1 MFKIE
6 TLWAYVSEN
15 DKNEEGLCGYQ
26 DPRTGQWLPMVAGDK
41 THLIALRPFADQIA
55 KLTKKK
61 VKLVKFTTREDLGV
75 IEP

>member
-6 TLWAYVSEN
+6 SLWAYVSEN
-15 DKNEEGLCGYQ
+15 DVGDEGLCGYK
-26 DPRTGQWLPMVAGDK
+26 DPRTGNWLPMVAGNHK
-41 THLIALRPFADQIA
+41 HLQALKPFADQIA

-61 VKLVKFTTREDLGV
+61 VKLVKFTMREDLGV

>member
-15 DKNEEGLCGYQ
+15 DNGEEGLCGYQ
-26 DPRTGQWLPMVAGDK
+26 DPRTQQWLPMCAGNHK
-41 THLIALRPFADQIA
+41 HLQAIKPFADQIA
-55 KLTKKK
+55 KLTKKQ
-61 VKLVKFTTREDLGV
+61 VKLVKFTVREDLGV